1 MLLLEYFQAEP
12 GSFTLAVGLLG
23 LIVGSFLNVV
33 ILRLP
38 VMMDR
43 EWQTQCAEVLDTPEK
58 EKAPAQPER
67 FDLVVPRSRCPSCG
81 HPVTALQNIPV
92 VSYLFLRGRCAV
104 CRTKISIRY
113 PVVEIL
119 CGILSAAVAW
129 HFGVSFAAFGALLL
143 TWALVALTFIDFDHQ
158 LLPDSITLPF
168 LWLGL
173 AFNLFATY
181 TDSAS
186 SLIGAMAGYAALWSV
201 YHVFKLLTGKE
212 GMGYGDF
219 KLLAMLGAWMGWQ
232 ALPAV
237 ILISSLVGAIVGI
250 ALILLRG
257 HDRNIPIPFG
267 PYIAT
272 AGWITLLW
280 GSELTDLYLQW
291 SGLG

>member
-186 SLIGAMAGYAALWSV
+186 SLIGAMAGYGALWSV

>member
-129 HFGVSFAAFGALLL
+129 HFGVSFAALGALLL

-186 SLIGAMAGYAALWSV
+186 SLIGAMAGYGALWSV

>member
-43 EWQTQCAEVLDTPEK
+43 EWRTQCAEVLDTP

-129 HFGVSFAAFGALLL
+129 HFGVGFAALGALLL

-186 SLIGAMAGYAALWSV
+186 SLIGAMAGYGALWSV

>member
-129 HFGVSFAAFGALLL
+129 HFGVGFAALGALLL

-186 SLIGAMAGYAALWSV
+186 SLIGAIAGYGALWSV

>member
-43 EWQTQCAEVLDTPEK
+43 EWQTQCAEVLDTP

-129 HFGVSFAAFGALLL
+129 HFGVGFAALGALLL

-186 SLIGAMAGYAALWSV
+186 SLIGAMAGYGALWSV